1 MSKKMIIKGV
11 GRFMA
16 RKVVNGIVTNEVLDC
31 GTLQNLKIDL
41 NVELEDIFGGDG
53 MFAIDQL
60 LKNKAIHVTAT
71 DAKFDLNMLPLM
83 MGGSVKENETTTLW
97 VLGEQK
103 TAMAFN
109 HTGGAAEDAAKITL
123 DTSAA
128 NFAHTGLTV
137 KVKDENRVLEAVV
150 YDAGAV
156 PHTGQYMLDASGQDV
171 TIVLPP
177 AYAGAD
183 MVLNYQKRAADV
195 AVYDI
200 MAKDIPFPV
209 SIVHQGT
216 FVQKDGTEQGIQTEL
231 YACMASGTFTMDM
244 QQNAASSHEVALK
257 VIDPERAD
265 GKLGDMK
272 RFAV

>member
-128 NFAHTGLTV
+128 NFANTGLTV
-137 KVKDENRVLEAVV
+137 KVKDENRVLEAVA
-150 YDAGAV
+150 YDAGVV

-171 TIVLPP
+171 TIVLPL
-177 AYAGAD
+177 AYAGVD

-195 AVYDI
+195 TVYDI

>member
-1 MSKKMIIKGV
+1 MIIKGV

-109 HTGGAAEDAAKITL
+109 HTGGVAEDAAKITL

-128 NFAHTGLTV
+128 NFANTGLTV
-137 KVKDENRVLEAVV
+137 KVKDENRVLEAVA

-177 AYAGAD
+177 AYAGVD

>member
-128 NFAHTGLTV
+128 NFANTGLTV
-137 KVKDENRVLEAVV
+137 KVKDENRVLEAVA

-171 TIVLPP
+171 TIVLPL
-177 AYAGAD
+177 AYAGVD

-195 AVYDI
+195 TVYDI